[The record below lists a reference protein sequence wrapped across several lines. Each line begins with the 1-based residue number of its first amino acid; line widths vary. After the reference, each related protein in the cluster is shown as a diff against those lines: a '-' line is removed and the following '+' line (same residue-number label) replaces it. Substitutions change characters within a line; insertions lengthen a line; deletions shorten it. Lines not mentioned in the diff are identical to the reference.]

1 MSKVRKISKRH
12 WLFAGVVAAALAVEP
27 LRMDDLVALAQRH
40 CGAQDARSWLAVRLA
55 EAEASGIAARYPDG
69 RWGPVG

>member
-1 MSKVRKISKRH
+1 M
-12 WLFAGVVAAALAVEP
+12 
-27 LRMDDLVALAQRH
+27 RMDDLVALAQRH